1 MSTLKEIEAAIP
13 KLTPREIAELRAW
26 LDDNFE
32 DSLELTDEVK
42 AEVDEARRDIVE
54 GRVRTRQPS

>member
-13 KLTPREIAELRAW
+13 KLTPLEIAELRAW

-32 DSLELTDEVK
+32 DSLELTDQVK
-42 AEVDEARRDIVE
+42 AELDEARRDIAE
-54 GRVRTRQPS
+54 GRVRTRQP

>member
-1 MSTLKEIEAAIP
+1 MNTLREIEAAVP

-32 DSLELTDEVK
+32 DGLELTEQVK
-42 AEVDEARRDIVE
+42 AELGEARRDVAE
-54 GRVRTRQPS
+54 GRVRTRQPV